1 METELRKQFT
11 PGKGTL
17 ATLVLVAMLN
27 VLGGAA
33 VAPALPAMSLAFPEA
48 SEAIISLVITLPSL
62 AVALSGLFVG
72 IIADRI
78 GKARTLVISLVVFT
92 AMGLSGL
99 IAPTL
104 ELLLLGRFILGI
116 AIAGI
121 ATASAA
127 LASEYYDEGM
137 RAKVYGWQ
145 SAASGV
151 SVLILE
157 TSGGFLSLLGWR
169 APFLVYLVGFVLLL
183 LAALFIREANLAS
196 TADDAA
202 ETPKLSSTPADERL
216 EASTVV
222 KAQSQKGLLQA
233 VSFVVIAC
241 FVAAFLSQTMSYLV
255 PSKMPYLITT
265 FGESSLV
272 SGLFLGGFGIANI
285 IGSLASPRLQDQV
298 PHSLIVC
305 SCFISMALGCVL
317 MSVAPGIWVVLAG
330 AVFIGLGVGCATP
343 LLMALVAARSTHET
357 SGKHMGALAMACNL
371 GQFACTLLAGTVMAF
386 AGTQQAVFAVAA
398 LIGVA
403 AAIMALI
410 LRKRIDAS

>member
-1 METELRKQFT
+1 METEDLKQFK
-11 PGKGTL
+11 PGKGAL

-33 VAPALPAMSLAFPEA
+33 VAPALPAISEAFPEA
-48 SEAIISLVITLPSL
+48 SEAVVSLVITLPSL

-78 GKARTLVISLVVFT
+78 GKARTLIISLVLFT
-92 AMGLSGL
+92 VMGLSGL

-127 LASEYYDEGM
+127 LASEYYDEGT

-169 APFLVYLVGFVLLL
+169 APFLVYFVGLLL
-183 LAALFIREANLAS
+183 FILAAVFIREANQLPS
-196 TADDAA
+196 A
-202 ETPKLSSTPADERL
+202 ETALKSSASP
-216 EASTVV
+216 EAPFDINHQIVS
-222 KAQSQKGLLQA
+222 ASESRSNQSALKTLG
-233 VSFVVIAC
+233 FVVVAC
-241 FVAAFLSQTMSYLV
+241 LVAAFLSQTMSYLV
-255 PSKMPYLITT
+255 PSKMPYLITS

-285 IGSLASPRLQDQV
+285 IGSLASPRLQVQV
-298 PHSLIVC
+298 PHSLMVC
-305 SCFISMALGCVL
+305 CCFISMALGCVL
-317 MSVAPGIWVVLAG
+317 MSVAPGIWVVLTG
-330 AVFIGLGVGCATP
+330 AVFIGLGVGCVTP